1 MELSALT
8 AEPGVESGRIEPSAT
23 DVDIR
28 LDGSWLFVLGHG
40 APGYTGLFKAGDY
53 IDVSQSGDFTGSNQ
67 ITFWPRTRPPL
78 VPPPAGFSWV
88 ASICFDGVPVESRT
102 ISGSVPMDWQTW
114 TYVSSNFNLSV
125 HTLSFRLAL
134 AGPAPASGP
143 GSDPLTEV
151 EVPGFYVDNVVLA
164 ALEWPAVVNAM
175 PDFGQ
180 GISTGSPASAETSI
194 AFAIVGFSTPP
205 SYKINPAT
213 IFVYV
218 NGFAAIVNGIIQL
231 GWSGTITSF
240 PFPSTDQ
247 RTLIVLTPDTP
258 FLSGATVSV
267 SVQASDF
274 NGFPIQP
281 GPTVYSFAIADT
293 TAPELLGASAQDV
306 ETVRV
311 TWTEAV
317 VAVSP
322 RGANDALNPALYTF
336 TPVIDIGG
344 VVPAVPAGATS
355 IAAVSG
361 LTNTFDVTTST
372 ELSPGIL
379 YSLAVAGVEDP
390 SGNSE
395 IALIT
400 FTAFTPPAPARRFF
414 DLYRVLPR
422 YNRDADVSLDLKRFV
437 ACIQEPATLLLY
449 DIDRWTDILDV
460 DIAAEQYLDAMLAD
474 LGNPFPFI
482 LSVTDKRRLIRLL
495 VPIYQQKGT
504 PDGIINTVRFFLG
517 LTITIVPYDGEG
529 MQLGVSQLGL
539 NWILGPGNS
548 FALYAFRIISGIA
561 LTAEQV
567 SQITFIANYMKPAH
581 THLIEIVQPSTPP
594 TYDPLELG
602 ISRLGDDWLLHA

>member
-1 MELSALT
+1 MTALT
-8 AEPGVESGRIEPSAT
+8 NVTWMDVVGCSTNGSSLTKTDPTFAWSAGAASVQTLSGNGYVEFTIAETGAYMMAGLVNTYGGPSYQTIDYAIYLTGDTYVVIYEDGTYVEVFGTYA
-23 DVDIR
+23 
-28 LDGSWLFVLGHG
+28 
-40 APGYTGLFKAGDY
+40 AGDVFE
-53 IDVSQSGDFTGSNQ
+53 INVVGSTVTYLQNSNLLY
-67 ITFWPRTRPPL
+67 TSHKTPTLPL
-78 VPPPAGFSWV
+78 RFA
-88 ASICFDGVPVESRT
+88 ASIFKPGAAVNNVAFNVP
-102 ISGSVPMDWQTW
+102 
-114 TYVSSNFNLSV
+114 L
-125 HTLSFRLAL
+125 
-134 AGPAPASGP
+134 
-143 GSDPLTEV
+143 PL
-151 EVPGFYVDNVVLA
+151 
-164 ALEWPAVVNAM
+164 
-175 PDFGQ
+175 
-180 GISTGSPASAETSI
+180 
-194 AFAIVGFSTPP
+194 P
-205 SYKINPAT
+205 S
-213 IFVYV
+213 
-218 NGFAAIVNGIIQL
+218 Q
-231 GWSGTITSF
+231 
-240 PFPSTDQ
+240 DQ
-247 RTLIVLTPDTP
+247 RTLVVLTPDTP

-274 NGFPIQP
+274 NGLPIQP

-322 RGANDALNPALYTF
+322 LGANDALNPALYTF
-336 TPVIDIGG
+336 TPVIGG

-561 LTAEQV
+561 LTAEQ
-567 SQITFIANYMKPAH
+567 IEFIANYMKPAH